1 MKRKYF
7 SLILGAS
14 FALFSLTLMSAST
27 EDQVITQENG
37 VTIVNTTSLT
47 KDVKGFK
54 GATPVKIFIK
64 KNKVLKVEALPNR
77 ETPKFFAR
85 LKDLLTSWDG
95 KTVSKASKTEPDAVS
110 GATYSSN
117 AVIKNVQAGLKY
129 YQDNK

>member
-54 GATPVKIFIK
+54 GSTPVKIFIK
-64 KNKVLKVEALPNR
+64 KNKVIKVEALP
-77 ETPKFFAR
+77 
-85 LKDLLTSWDG
+85 
-95 KTVSKASKTEPDAVS
+95 
-110 GATYSSN
+110 
-117 AVIKNVQAGLKY
+117 
-129 YQDNK
+129 

>member
-1 MKRKYF
+1 MRKVT
-7 SLILGAS
+7 SRLIFGIAAVV
-14 FALFSLTLMSAST
+14 FAATLTSASSNNNI
-27 EDQVITQENG
+27 ITKEKG
-37 VTIVNTTSLT
+37 MTVVNTTELT
-47 KDVKGFK
+47 RDIKGFK
-54 GATPVKIFIK
+54 GSTPVKIFIK
-64 KNKVLKVEALPNR
+64 KNKVIKVEALPNR
-77 ETPKFFAR
+77 ETPKYFAR

>member
-1 MKRKYF
+1 MKRKYS

-27 EDQVITQENG
+27 EDQVIT
-37 VTIVNTTSLT
+37 TSLT

-64 KNKVLKVEALPNR
+64 KNKVIKVEALPNR

>member
-1 MKRKYF
+1 MKRKYS

-27 EDQVITQENG
+27 EDQ
-37 VTIVNTTSLT
+37 
-47 KDVKGFK
+47 
-54 GATPVKIFIK
+54 ATPVKIFIK
-64 KNKVLKVEALPNR
+64 KNKVIKVEALPNR

>member
-27 EDQVITQENG
+27 EDQVITKEDG

-64 KNKVLKVEALPNR
+64 KNKVIKVEIL
-77 ETPKFFAR
+77 E
-85 LKDLLTSWDG
+85 
-95 KTVSKASKTEPDAVS
+95 
-110 GATYSSN
+110 
-117 AVIKNVQAGLKY
+117 
-129 YQDNK
+129 

>member
-14 FALFSLTLMSAST
+14 FALFSLPLISAST

-64 KNKVLKVEALPNR
+64 KNKVVKVEALPNQ
-77 ETPKFFAR
+77 ETPRFFDKVKPL
-85 LKDLLTSWDG
+85 LKYWEG
-95 KTVSKASKTEPDAVS
+95 KPVSKAIEDEPDAIT
-110 GATYSSN
+110 GATYSSD
-117 AVIKNVQAGLKY
+117 AIMKNVQVGLEY
-129 YQDNK
+129 YNVHK

>member
-37 VTIVNTTSLT
+37 VTIINTTSLT

-64 KNKVLKVEALPNR
+64 KNKVIKVEALPNK

-85 LKDLLTSWDG
+85 LKDLLTAWDG
-95 KTVSKASKTEPDAVS
+95 KP
-110 GATYSSN
+110 
-117 AVIKNVQAGLKY
+117 
-129 YQDNK
+129 

>member
-1 MKRKYF
+1 MKKKYF
-7 SLILGAS
+7 SLVLGAS

-64 KNKVLKVEALPNR
+64 KN
-77 ETPKFFAR
+77 
-85 LKDLLTSWDG
+85 
-95 KTVSKASKTEPDAVS
+95 
-110 GATYSSN
+110 

>member
-1 MKRKYF
+1 MKRKYS

-27 EDQVITQENG
+27 EDQVITKEDG

-64 KNKVLKVEALPNR
+64 KNKVIKVEALPNR

-85 LKDLLTSWDG
+85 LKDLLTAWDG
-95 KTVSKASKTEPDAVS
+95 KSVSKASKTEPDAVS

-117 AVIKNVQAGLKY
+117 AVIKNVQTGLKY

>member
-27 EDQVITQENG
+27 EDQIITQENG

-64 KNKVLKVEALPNR
+64 KNKVIKVEALPNR

-85 LKDLLTSWDG
+85 LKDLLTSWDR
-95 KTVSKASKTEPDAVS
+95 KQSK
-110 GATYSSN
+110 
-117 AVIKNVQAGLKY
+117 
-129 YQDNK
+129 

>member
-27 EDQVITQENG
+27 EDQVITKEDG
-37 VTIVNTTSLT
+37 VTI
-47 KDVKGFK
+47 
-54 GATPVKIFIK
+54 
-64 KNKVLKVEALPNR
+64 
-77 ETPKFFAR
+77 PKFFAR

-117 AVIKNVQAGLKY
+117 AVIKNVQTGLKY

>member
-1 MKRKYF
+1 MKKKYF
-7 SLILGAS
+7 SFILGAS

-27 EDQVITQENG
+27 EDQVITKENG

-64 KNKVLKVEALPNR
+64 KNKVIKVEALPNR
-77 ETPKFFAR
+77 ETPKYFER
-85 LKDLLTSWDG
+85 LKAFLTSWDG
-95 KTVSKASKTEPDAVS
+95 KSVSKASKAEPDAVS

-117 AVIKNVQAGLKY
+117 AVTKNVKAGLKY

>member
-54 GATPVKIFIK
+54 GSTPVKIFIK
-64 KNKVLKVEALPNR
+64 KNKVIKKLFPIEK
-77 ETPKFFAR
+77 
-85 LKDLLTSWDG
+85 LL
-95 KTVSKASKTEPDAVS
+95 
-110 GATYSSN
+110 SSLH
-117 AVIKNVQAGLKY
+117 A
-129 YQDNK
+129 